1 METVMNH
8 ARLAIPLHGKMAAR
22 SLHTGLFAS
31 SLLERRIEPLYFI
44 GPQYSNTG
52 LLDNHRYF
60 LLDTRFYDVFTDR
73 HRWLQ
78 NLMELRQFAVRTE
91 TTDLR
96 LRNQLEGTLFAAENL
111 SQLWLRAARMD
122 LLRRI
127 PGLGEAAVWIE
138 SLFYRT
144 SVHTATLKSQDIR
157 AALIPGL
164 GSDGFQQE
172 GFFAREAQAL
182 KIPVISTISNYD
194 NIVSRGLRGFMPDR
208 LAVWSRLMADE
219 AIKFQGIPAARIEIT
234 GPVQY
239 DRYFSPIPV
248 SREGFLHA
256 KGLDPAK
263 PTIFYAAG
271 VDVVCYFE
279 IFQIIKETFLDT
291 RRCNLAFRAY
301 PHPKVLSSPEWL
313 FLENQMLQTEGVY
326 VSNPLRFSSDLLEGE
341 FFKSVLQGDAEQDE
355 LACLFKYSD
364 VLVNHFS
371 TVSLEASICDLPV
384 IHIGYDSY
392 NFNLKACFTSAH
404 MRRHTHNRRKLRLM
418 AAKIAETPAQVVEY
432 IELYLKDRSIDQEPR
447 RAYALSEIGYLDG
460 KAGER
465 LAELI
470 STVVSK

>member
-1 METVMNH
+1 MNH

-22 SLHTGLFAS
+22 SLHTGLFAR
-31 SLLERRIEPLYFI
+31 SLLERRLDPLYFI

-52 LLDNHRYF
+52 LLDNQRYF
-60 LLDTRFYDVFTDR
+60 LLDTDFYGSFINR
-73 HRWLQ
+73 NWLLQ
-78 NLMELRQFAVRTE
+78 NLMELRRFAVRTE
-91 TTDLR
+91 TTDLN
-96 LRNQLEGTLFAAENL
+96 LRIQLDGILFAAENL
-111 SQLWLRAARMD
+111 SRVWLRAARMD

-138 SLFYRT
+138 SCFYRT

-239 DRYFSPIPV
+239 DRYLSPLPL
-248 SREGFLHA
+248 SREKFLRA

-263 PTIFYAAG
+263 PTICYAGG
-271 VDVVCYFE
+271 VDVVSYFE
-279 IFQIIKETFLDT
+279 VFRILKEAFLDN
-291 RRCNLAFRAY
+291 RRCNLVFRAY
-301 PHPKVLSSPEWL
+301 PHPKVLNSPEWP

-326 VSNPLRFSSDLLEGE
+326 VSNPLRFSSDQLAGE
-341 FFKSVLQGDAEQDE
+341 FFKSVLQGGAEQDE

-384 IHIGYDSY
+384 VHMGYDPYS
-392 NFNLKACFTSAH
+392 FGLKPWFTAAYG
-404 MRRHTHNRRKLRLM
+404 RRHTHNRRKLRLM
-418 AAKIAETPAQVVEY
+418 AAKIAENSAQLSEY
-432 IELYLKDRSIDQEPR
+432 IELYLSDRSTDQEAR
-447 RAYALSEIGYLDG
+447 RDYALLEIGYLDG

-470 STVVSK
+470 RGVL